1 MITARLGGVVSTR
14 VGIRAVLR
22 WRRAFGAALAATL
35 LAATVLVGVSVA
47 AAQATSDDAAEQ
59 IDPEQYPPP
68 SQPEKTVTPK
78 PPVSQPPELVRTGV
92 SISPTFFAIT
102 GVGLL
107 VVGGGLLLV
116 RRRLSNE

>member
-1 MITARLGGVVSTR
+1 M
-14 VGIRAVLR
+14 
-22 WRRAFGAALAATL
+22 L
-35 LAATVLVGVSVA
+35 LASTVLVGVSVV
-47 AAQATSDDAAEQ
+47 AAQATTDVAAEE
-59 IDPEQYPPP
+59 IDPEKYPPP

-92 SISPTFFAIT
+92 SISPTFFAVAGI
-102 GVGLL
+102 GLL